1 LTSSRAHLFLSLFL
15 IGIVLCLGWLTHRFE
30 SHLDLTA
37 NARHSLSATT
47 EKVLNNLA
55 DPLEIIAVTGP
66 DRTQREAITSLIDRI
81 KDIKPDTEL
90 VFLNPDTDPAAIREL
105 NASAGGELILRSG
118 GRETRLKNLA
128 ERQLSNSLRQ
138 LNRQQD
144 RKISFIT
151 GHEER
156 SPTTLANDGWKTVA
170 DRLSAI
176 GLVSREHS
184 LVSEPTIS
192 LDIDLVVIAAP
203 RRPYFPGEIASLN
216 NYMNQGGN
224 LLWLIEPYRESAA
237 QNNLNYL
244 SEYLGVEAVPGTVI
258 DTASQGLV
266 ADSADFVVLNRFP
279 VHPVTAILN
288 SPILLPQVAALAV
301 TPLAGQTA
309 LPLLQTEESSWTETG
324 ALAGAIAFDEN
335 SSEVAGPL
343 LLGVSIERRLAQGT
357 QRFAIIGDADFASSQ
372 FIDNGGNQAFTEALL
387 LWLTGD
393 SETLEFIT
401 QPAQDATLE
410 LDNRSIIVLSGLY
423 LAVIPFV
430 FLVLAILVRWIRGR
444 A

>member
-1 LTSSRAHLFLSLFL
+1 LKSSRAHLFLSLFL
-15 IGIVLCLGWLTHRFE
+15 VGIVLCLGWLTHRFE
-30 SHLDLTA
+30 THLDLTA

-47 EKVLNNLA
+47 EKVLGNLT

-66 DRTQREAITSLIDRI
+66 DKTQREAITSLIDRI

-90 VFLNPDTDPAAIREL
+90 VFLNPDTNPAAIREL
-105 NASAGGELILRSG
+105 NASAAGELILRSG

-128 ERQLSNSLRQ
+128 ERQLTNSLRQ
-138 LNRQQD
+138 LSRQQD

-156 SPTTLANDGWKTVA
+156 SPTNLANHDWKTVT

-184 LVSEPTIS
+184 LVSEPTI
-192 LDIDLVVIAAP
+192 DPEIDLVVIAAP

-216 NYMNQGGN
+216 NYLNQGGN
-224 LLWLIEPYRESAA
+224 LLWLIEPGSDIIAK
-237 QNNLNYL
+237 NNLTYL
-244 SEYLGVEAVPGTVI
+244 ADYLGVESIPGTVI
-258 DTASQGLV
+258 DTASQGL
-266 ADSADFVVLNRFP
+266 ASDSVDFVVLNRFP

-288 SPILLPQVAALAV
+288 SPVLLPQVAALAV

-324 ALAGAIAFDEN
+324 AMAGAIAFDEN

-343 LLGVSIERRLAQGT
+343 LLGVSIERRLAQGN
-357 QRFAIIGDADFASSQ
+357 QRFAILGDADFAASQ
-372 FIDNGGNQAFTEALL
+372 FIDNGANQAFTEALF

-393 SETLEFIT
+393 GETLAFIT
-401 QPAQDATLE
+401 QPAPDATLQ

-423 LAVIPFV
+423 LAAIPILF
-430 FLVLAILVRWIRGR
+430 FVLAILVRWIRHR